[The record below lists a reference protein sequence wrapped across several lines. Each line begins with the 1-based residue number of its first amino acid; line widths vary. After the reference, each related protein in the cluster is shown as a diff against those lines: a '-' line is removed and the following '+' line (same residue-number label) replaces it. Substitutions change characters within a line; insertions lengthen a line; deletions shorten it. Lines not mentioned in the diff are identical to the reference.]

1 MDRIDK
7 ILRYFDP
14 QRFIEVC
21 EARFDTLR
29 TQVVANLQT
38 KTGSSGKRVNSLGV
52 PEWATGATA
61 ASLQTQVE
69 QNDDGFEAAFVGRQG
84 IAGVDGGRSAGDVQ
98 AQYASFD
105 AFLLAIERWAQ
116 AKEGLYGIEEIDAYA
131 VAANVWSKGTVLY
144 REGGGTEILFDLLQ
158 PAVDDIDR
166 QLSEQLDRS
175 VFTML
180 NETISDYR
188 LTPAISL
195 ARNYNTVGVSE
206 APTYNAAVVKVGGY
220 TLVRSITNGSAVFPM
235 DDLFE
240 IIAQDGNAQT
250 TISLEVDG
258 QAIASSPL
266 YLLKGASARAM
277 TNNAQ
282 ADTPISWPQPSK
294 IVVFPAFDYSEQ
306 ILVNSYTGA
315 MQDFAFTDADS
326 GRREVYSRVDPVFS
340 LPMTFFREFGGGE
353 RQLIVSTGGTTGAVK
368 SARLTVVVNPC
379 DSGSFVRWR
388 DATGLM
394 RYFLWHPTERVDDVS
409 EDETFETLSE
419 KLTPERHRTITAT
432 TTHTLHSG
440 LVDRELFDLCASIL
454 SGREVQLY
462 DARRKVWIDAYV
474 EDGDISRTNA
484 CMQDCVVELSIKHL
498 TL

>member
-1 MDRIDK
+1 MPK
-7 ILRYFDP
+7 
-14 QRFIEVC
+14 
-21 EARFDTLR
+21 
-29 TQVVANLQT
+29 
-38 KTGSSGKRVNSLGV
+38 
-52 PEWATGATA
+52 
-61 ASLQTQVE
+61 
-69 QNDDGFEAAFVGRQG
+69 
-84 IAGVDGGRSAGDVQ
+84 
-98 AQYASFD
+98 
-105 AFLLAIERWAQ
+105 
-116 AKEGLYGIEEIDAYA
+116 
-131 VAANVWSKGTVLY
+131 
-144 REGGGTEILFDLLQ
+144 
-158 PAVDDIDR
+158 
-166 QLSEQLDRS
+166 
-175 VFTML
+175 
-180 NETISDYR
+180 YR

-220 TLVRSITNGSAVFPM
+220 TLVRSIINGSAVFPM

-409 EDETFETLSE
+409 EDETFETDTR
-419 KLTPERHRTITAT
+419 TPPHD
-432 TTHTLHSG
+432 H
-440 LVDRELFDLCASIL
+440 
-454 SGREVQLY
+454 
-462 DARRKVWIDAYV
+462 
-474 EDGDISRTNA
+474 GDHDPYA
-484 CMQDCVVELSIKHL
+484 P
-498 TL
+498 

>member
-116 AKEGLYGIEEIDAYA
+116 AKEGLYG
-131 VAANVWSKGTVLY
+131 TVLY

-180 NETISDYR
+180 NETISDY
-188 LTPAISL
+188 A
-195 ARNYNTVGVSE
+195 
-206 APTYNAAVVKVGGY
+206 
-220 TLVRSITNGSAVFPM
+220 
-235 DDLFE
+235 
-240 IIAQDGNAQT
+240 
-250 TISLEVDG
+250 
-258 QAIASSPL
+258 
-266 YLLKGASARAM
+266 
-277 TNNAQ
+277 
-282 ADTPISWPQPSK
+282 
-294 IVVFPAFDYSEQ
+294 
-306 ILVNSYTGA
+306 
-315 MQDFAFTDADS
+315 
-326 GRREVYSRVDPVFS
+326 
-340 LPMTFFREFGGGE
+340 
-353 RQLIVSTGGTTGAVK
+353 
-368 SARLTVVVNPC
+368 
-379 DSGSFVRWR
+379 
-388 DATGLM
+388 
-394 RYFLWHPTERVDDVS
+394 
-409 EDETFETLSE
+409 
-419 KLTPERHRTITAT
+419 
-432 TTHTLHSG
+432 
-440 LVDRELFDLCASIL
+440 
-454 SGREVQLY
+454 
-462 DARRKVWIDAYV
+462 
-474 EDGDISRTNA
+474 
-484 CMQDCVVELSIKHL
+484 
-498 TL
+498 

>member
-1 MDRIDK
+1 MPK
-7 ILRYFDP
+7 
-14 QRFIEVC
+14 
-21 EARFDTLR
+21 
-29 TQVVANLQT
+29 
-38 KTGSSGKRVNSLGV
+38 
-52 PEWATGATA
+52 
-61 ASLQTQVE
+61 
-69 QNDDGFEAAFVGRQG
+69 
-84 IAGVDGGRSAGDVQ
+84 
-98 AQYASFD
+98 
-105 AFLLAIERWAQ
+105 
-116 AKEGLYGIEEIDAYA
+116 
-131 VAANVWSKGTVLY
+131 
-144 REGGGTEILFDLLQ
+144 
-158 PAVDDIDR
+158 
-166 QLSEQLDRS
+166 
-175 VFTML
+175 
-180 NETISDYR
+180 YR

-220 TLVRSITNGSAVFPM
+220 TLVRSIINGSAVFPM

-306 ILVNSYTGA
+306 ILVNS
-315 MQDFAFTDADS
+315 
-326 GRREVYSRVDPVFS
+326 
-340 LPMTFFREFGGGE
+340 
-353 RQLIVSTGGTTGAVK
+353 STGGTTGAVK

>member
-1 MDRIDK
+1 MPK
-7 ILRYFDP
+7 
-14 QRFIEVC
+14 
-21 EARFDTLR
+21 
-29 TQVVANLQT
+29 
-38 KTGSSGKRVNSLGV
+38 
-52 PEWATGATA
+52 
-61 ASLQTQVE
+61 
-69 QNDDGFEAAFVGRQG
+69 
-84 IAGVDGGRSAGDVQ
+84 
-98 AQYASFD
+98 
-105 AFLLAIERWAQ
+105 
-116 AKEGLYGIEEIDAYA
+116 
-131 VAANVWSKGTVLY
+131 
-144 REGGGTEILFDLLQ
+144 
-158 PAVDDIDR
+158 
-166 QLSEQLDRS
+166 
-175 VFTML
+175 
-180 NETISDYR
+180 YR

-206 APTYNAAVVKVGGY
+206 APTCNAAVVKVGGY
-220 TLVRSITNGSAVFPM
+220 TLMRSIINGSAVFPM

>member
-1 MDRIDK
+1 MPK
-7 ILRYFDP
+7 
-14 QRFIEVC
+14 
-21 EARFDTLR
+21 
-29 TQVVANLQT
+29 
-38 KTGSSGKRVNSLGV
+38 
-52 PEWATGATA
+52 
-61 ASLQTQVE
+61 
-69 QNDDGFEAAFVGRQG
+69 
-84 IAGVDGGRSAGDVQ
+84 
-98 AQYASFD
+98 
-105 AFLLAIERWAQ
+105 
-116 AKEGLYGIEEIDAYA
+116 
-131 VAANVWSKGTVLY
+131 
-144 REGGGTEILFDLLQ
+144 
-158 PAVDDIDR
+158 
-166 QLSEQLDRS
+166 
-175 VFTML
+175 
-180 NETISDYR
+180 YR

-220 TLVRSITNGSAVFPM
+220 TLVRSIIN
-235 DDLFE
+235 
-240 IIAQDGNAQT
+240 GNAQT

-394 RYFLWHPTERVDDVS
+394 RYCLWHPTERVDDVS

>member
-1 MDRIDK
+1 M
-7 ILRYFDP
+7 
-14 QRFIEVC
+14 
-21 EARFDTLR
+21 A
-29 TQVVANLQT
+29 
-38 KTGSSGKRVNSLGV
+38 
-52 PEWATGATA
+52 
-61 ASLQTQVE
+61 
-69 QNDDGFEAAFVGRQG
+69 
-84 IAGVDGGRSAGDVQ
+84 
-98 AQYASFD
+98 
-105 AFLLAIERWAQ
+105 
-116 AKEGLYGIEEIDAYA
+116 
-131 VAANVWSKGTVLY
+131 
-144 REGGGTEILFDLLQ
+144 
-158 PAVDDIDR
+158 
-166 QLSEQLDRS
+166 
-175 VFTML
+175 
-180 NETISDYR
+180 
-188 LTPAISL
+188 
-195 ARNYNTVGVSE
+195 
-206 APTYNAAVVKVGGY
+206 
-220 TLVRSITNGSAVFPM
+220 
-235 DDLFE
+235 
-240 IIAQDGNAQT
+240 
-250 TISLEVDG
+250 
-258 QAIASSPL
+258 
-266 YLLKGASARAM
+266 
-277 TNNAQ
+277 
-282 ADTPISWPQPSK
+282 SK